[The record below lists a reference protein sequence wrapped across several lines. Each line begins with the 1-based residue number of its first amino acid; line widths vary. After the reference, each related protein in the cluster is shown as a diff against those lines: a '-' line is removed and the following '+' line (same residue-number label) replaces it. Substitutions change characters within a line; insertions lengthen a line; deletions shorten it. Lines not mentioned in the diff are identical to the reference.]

1 MDKRNKI
8 KITIRGAGLSY
19 KREIDEGT
27 AGQIMALCLSSQE
40 SGSDTEKLKSGLIT
54 RHLASQKESAA
65 EYLNRHAP
73 KRNPDKILTL
83 AGFLKE
89 PHNKDSFQ
97 QGEIK
102 SLFRD
107 AGELMPANFTR
118 DFKWVV
124 SSGWIA
130 PDPAKKGSFYI
141 TNTGMRVLHGG
152 FPDELVKKSKY
163 KDTSRRKKRIKYEL

>member
-1 MDKRNKI
+1 MDKHNKI
-8 KITIRGAGLSY
+8 KITIKGAGLSY
-19 KREIDEGT
+19 EREIDEST
-27 AGQIMALCLSSQE
+27 AGQVMALCLSSQE
-40 SGSDTEKLKSGLIT
+40 SGSDSGKVGLELPV
-54 RHLASQKESAA
+54 RRLGSQRESAA

-73 KRNPDKILTL
+73 RRNPDKILTL

-89 PHNKDSFQ
+89 SHNKDSFQ

-107 AGELMPANFTR
+107 AGELIPANLTR

-141 TNTGMRVLHGG
+141 TNTGLKVLQGG
-152 FPDELVKKSKY
+152 FPDDLVKKSKY
-163 KDTSRRKKRIKYEL
+163 KGGSRRKKNKKQ

>member
-1 MDKRNKI
+1 MEKQNKI
-8 KITIRGAGLSY
+8 KITIKGAGLSY
-19 KREIDEGT
+19 EKEIDENI
-27 AGQIMALCLSSQE
+27 AGQVMALCLSFQDTGTDLVKSRLE
-40 SGSDTEKLKSGLIT
+40 SPARRLGAQ
-54 RHLASQKESAA
+54 RESAA

-89 PHNKDSFQ
+89 SHNKDSFQ

-107 AGELMPANFTR
+107 AGELMPANLTR

-130 PDPAKKGSFYI
+130 PDSNKKGSFYI
-141 TNTGMRVLHGG
+141 TNTGLRVLQGG
-152 FPDELVKKSKY
+152 FPDDLVKKSKY
-163 KDTSRRKKRIKYEL
+163 KSGGRRKKSIAKK

>member
-1 MDKRNKI
+1 MAKHDAIR
-8 KITIRGAGLSY
+8 ITIKGAGLSY
-19 KREIDEGT
+19 SKEIDEQV
-27 AGQIMALCLSSQE
+27 AGQIMALCLSSQDIGVAPQRSRLGTAG
-40 SGSDTEKLKSGLIT
+40 SG
-54 RHLASQKESAA
+54 SQKESAA

-89 PHNKDSFQ
+89 SHSKDSFQ
-97 QGEIK
+97 PLEIK

-107 AGELMPANFTR
+107 AGEVSPANFTR

-130 PDPAKKGSFYI
+130 PDNAKRGSYYI
-141 TNTGMRVLHGG
+141 TNTGVKVLTGG
-152 FPDELVKKSKY
+152 FPDDLVKKSKG
-163 KDTSRRKKRIKYEL
+163 KAGGRHKKTKTSE

>member
-1 MDKRNKI
+1 MDKHNKI
-8 KITIRGAGLSY
+8 KITIKGTGLSY
-19 KREIDEGT
+19 EREIDEST
-27 AGQIMALCLSSQE
+27 AGQVMALCLSSQDSISD
-40 SGSDTEKLKSGLIT
+40 SGKARLGVSARRLG
-54 RHLASQKESAA
+54 SQRESAA
-65 EYLNRHAP
+65 EYLNRYAP

-89 PHNKDSFQ
+89 SHNKDSFQ

-107 AGELMPANFTR
+107 AGELIPANLTR

-141 TNTGMRVLHGG
+141 TNTGLKVLQGG
-152 FPDELVKKSKY
+152 FPDDLVKKSKY
-163 KDTSRRKKRIKYEL
+163 KGGGRRKKNKK

>member
-1 MDKRNKI
+1 MDKHNKI
-8 KITIRGAGLSY
+8 KISIKGAGLSY
-19 KREIDEGT
+19 EKEMDENT
-27 AGQIMALCLSSQE
+27 AGQVMALCLSSQD
-40 SGSDTEKLKSGLIT
+40 GGFDTVKSGAGLPL
-54 RHLASQKESAA
+54 RRQGSQRESAA

-89 PHNKDSFQ
+89 SHNKDSFQ

-107 AGELMPANFTR
+107 AGELLPANLTR

-141 TNTGMRVLHGG
+141 TNTGLKVLQGG
-152 FPDELVKKSKY
+152 FPDDLVKKSKY
-163 KDTSRRKKRIKYEL
+163 KGGSRRKKSKTSE

>member
-1 MDKRNKI
+1 MNRQNKI
-8 KITIRGAGLSY
+8 KITIKGAGLSY
-19 KREIDEGT
+19 EKEIDENT
-27 AGQIMALCLSSQE
+27 AGQVMALCLSSQDGSPD
-40 SGSDTEKLKSGLIT
+40 SGTHGLGLPIRRSG
-54 RHLASQKESAA
+54 SQKESAA

-73 KRNPDKILTL
+73 RRNPDKILTL

-89 PHNKDSFQ
+89 SHNKDSFQ

-107 AGELMPANFTR
+107 AGELLPANLTR

-130 PDPAKKGSFYI
+130 PDPVKKGSFYI
-141 TNTGMRVLHGG
+141 TNTGMKVLQGG

-163 KDTSRRKKRIKYEL
+163 KSGSRRKKSRTSV

>member
-1 MDKRNKI
+1 MNKHNKI
-8 KITIRGAGLSY
+8 KISIKGAGLSY
-19 KREIDEGT
+19 EKEIDEIT
-27 AGQIMALCLSSQE
+27 AGQVMALCLSSQDGSSDSGNARLGLPVHH
-40 SGSDTEKLKSGLIT
+40 SGSQ
-54 RHLASQKESAA
+54 RESAA

-73 KRNPDKILTL
+73 KRNPDKILAL

-89 PHNKDSFQ
+89 SHNKDSFQ

-107 AGELMPANFTR
+107 AGELLPANLTR

-130 PDPAKKGSFYI
+130 PDSTKKSSFYI
-141 TNTGMRVLHGG
+141 TNTGMKVLQGG
-152 FPDELVKKSKY
+152 FPDDLVKKSKY
-163 KDTSRRKKRIKYEL
+163 KGVSRRKKSKTSE

>member
-1 MDKRNKI
+1 MDKQNKI
-8 KITIRGAGLSY
+8 KITIKGAGLSY
-19 KREIDEGT
+19 EKEIGEDV
-27 AGQIMALCLSSQE
+27 AGQIMALCLSFQE
-40 SGSDTEKLKSGLIT
+40 GDLDSGKAGSGLQV
-54 RHLASQKESAA
+54 RRSGPQRESAA

-89 PHNKDSFQ
+89 SHNKDSFQ

-107 AGELMPANFTR
+107 AGELMPANLTR

-130 PDPAKKGSFYI
+130 PDPTKKGSFYI
-141 TNTGMRVLHGG
+141 TNTGLKVLQGG
-152 FPDELVKKSKY
+152 FPDDLVKKSKY
-163 KDTSRRKKRIKYEL
+163 KSGGRRKKSVAKK

>member
-1 MDKRNKI
+1 MDKHNKI
-8 KITIRGAGLSY
+8 KITIKGAGLSY
-19 KREIDEGT
+19 EREIDEST

-40 SGSDTEKLKSGLIT
+40 SGSDSGKVGLGLST
-54 RHLASQKESAA
+54 RRVGSQRESAA

-89 PHNKDSFQ
+89 SHNKDSFQ

-107 AGELMPANFTR
+107 AGELIPANLTR

-141 TNTGMRVLHGG
+141 TNTGLKVLQGG
-152 FPDELVKKSKY
+152 FPDDLVKKSKY
-163 KDTSRRKKRIKYEL
+163 KGGSRRKKNKKQ

>member
-1 MDKRNKI
+1 MDKQAKI
-8 KITIRGAGLSY
+8 KITIKGAGLSY
-19 KREIDEGT
+19 EKVIDEST
-27 AGQIMALCLSSQE
+27 AGQVMALCLSSGDEEHVGAKTAQPA
-40 SGSDTEKLKSGLIT
+40 SIRRAGSQ
-54 RHLASQKESAA
+54 RESAA

-89 PHNKDSFQ
+89 FHNKDSFQ

-107 AGELMPANFTR
+107 AGELIPANLTR
-118 DFKWVV
+118 DFKWAV

-141 TNTGMRVLHGG
+141 TNTGMKVLQGG
-152 FPDELVKKSKY
+152 FPEDMVKKSKY
-163 KDTSRRKKRIKYEL
+163 KGTARRKKTKTTK

>member
-1 MDKRNKI
+1 MGKHNKI
-8 KITIRGAGLSY
+8 KITIKGAGLSY
-19 KREIDEGT
+19 EKEIDENT
-27 AGQIMALCLSSQE
+27 AGQVMALCLSSQD
-40 SGSDTEKLKSGLIT
+40 SGSDSGKIGLGLPI
-54 RHLASQKESAA
+54 RRSGSQRESAA

-89 PHNKDSFQ
+89 SHDKDSFQ

-130 PDPAKKGSFYI
+130 PDPSKKGSFYI
-141 TNTGMRVLHGG
+141 TNTGMKVLQGG
-152 FPDELVKKSKY
+152 FPDDLVKKSKY
-163 KDTSRRKKRIKYEL
+163 KGGSRRKKSKTSE

>member
-1 MDKRNKI
+1 MAKHDKIR
-8 KITIRGAGLSY
+8 ITIKGAGLSY
-19 KREIDEGT
+19 SKEIDEQI
-27 AGQIMALCLSSQE
+27 AGQVMAMCLSSQD
-40 SGSDTEKLKSGLIT
+40 SGSVPQQSRLGSTRSG
-54 RHLASQKESAA
+54 SQKESAA

-89 PHNKDSFQ
+89 SHNKDSFQ
-97 QGEIK
+97 PPEIK

-107 AGELMPANFTR
+107 AGEVSPANFTR

-130 PDPAKKGSFYI
+130 PDNAKKGSYYI
-141 TNTGMRVLHGG
+141 TNTGVKVLTGG
-152 FPDELVKKSKY
+152 FPDDLVKKSKG
-163 KDTSRRKKRIKYEL
+163 KAGGRHKKSKASE